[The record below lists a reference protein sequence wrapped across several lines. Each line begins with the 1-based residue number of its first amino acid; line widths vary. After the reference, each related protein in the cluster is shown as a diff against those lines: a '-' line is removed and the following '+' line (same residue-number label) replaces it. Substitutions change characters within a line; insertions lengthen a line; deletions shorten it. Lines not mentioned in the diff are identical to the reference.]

1 MNKECV
7 FVGQSTLGGGG
18 EYQIEEVALYF
29 TPQASAGAA
38 VAINTS
44 RTLCTS
50 DGAPFIVPA
59 GAMLSRI
66 VAVPAPYTERG
77 AHVPSASGAALTAL
91 NAAGIVLTRHAVT
104 GTDPLA
110 FGSGEDIRVYSPDD
124 AVNGGAVSTGWIT
137 DKCVLPLGPKRLA
150 TGQSLDVFYGAPD
163 GKAGAQNPAGGNET
177 GFVAGAQLFAHK
189 TSAQDSGTFIKSE
202 TLLRGRLTGAAL
214 ESDVGVVV
222 TYILPLATYN
232 VVGYG

>member
-7 FVGQSTLGGGG
+7 YVGQSTLGGGG

-29 TPQASAGAA
+29 TPQASPGAA
-38 VAINTS
+38 VAANTA
-44 RTLCTS
+44 RNLCTS
-50 DGAPFIVPA
+50 DGVPFIIPA
-59 GAMLSRI
+59 GAMLTRI

-104 GTDPLA
+104 GTDPLQY
-110 FGSGEDIRVYSPDD
+110 GSGENIRVYSPED
-124 AVNGGAVSTGWIT
+124 AVAGNATVSTGWIT
-137 DKCVLPLGPKRLA
+137 ESCVLPLGPVRLS

-163 GKAGAQNPAGGNET
+163 GKAGAQNPAGTET
-177 GFVAGAQLFAHK
+177 GFVAGAQLYAHK

-222 TYILPLATYN
+222 TYIMPLTTYN